1 MTDYGELV
9 EPLVRAVGLSRM
21 GIFGLPEKGIRGE
34 ASSWSRDS
42 VASTYLREKQKESVR
57 C

>member
-1 MTDYGELV
+1 MTDYGGLV
-9 EPLVRAVGLSRM
+9 GPLVRIVGLSRM
-21 GIFGLPEKGIRGE
+21 GILGLPGKGSRGV

-42 VASTYLREKQKESVR
+42 VASTYLREKQESVR